1 MELRPSSSRS
11 LFAPLNFAAYITWLA
26 VLYGALAAPSKV
38 DPWLL
43 PTAAWTWL
51 FALLFLGGFLGN
63 HVLGERPRPLPSI
76 LMFAVQA
83 GAALGLT
90 LVSHNGASPALLVI
104 LIAQLATRASPRVTF
119 IVALALNAVLF
130 LELNFVWRMSAPMVV
145 ALLYAGFQAFAALVS
160 LYAHRAE
167 AASAELAQVNAHLLA
182 TRSLLAESARDA
194 ERLKLARELHD
205 VAGHKLTALKL
216 NLALVRR
223 DPRLSGSEEV
233 ALCAQLADELLDDI
247 RGVVRQM
254 RAHDGLQLGE
264 ALQALAVPL
273 TGLSVNF
280 AVAPEAQVDSIGQA
294 EAIVRAVQE
303 ALTNAARHA
312 QASQVWVTL
321 TRQGERILM
330 DIRDNGRGASQ
341 PRFGSGLTGMR
352 ERIEALGGE
361 LDVRM
366 PLDGGFAL
374 HAWLPLREAA

>member
-1 MELRPSSSRS
+1 MESYQSSPRA
-11 LFAPLNFAAYITWLA
+11 LFAPLNLAAYITWLA
-26 VLYGALAAPSKV
+26 VLYGALGAPTKV

-43 PTAAWTWL
+43 STTAWTWL
-51 FALLFLGGFLGN
+51 FALAFLAGFLGN
-63 HVLGERPRPLPSI
+63 HCLGEHPRPTASYAL
-76 LMFAVQA
+76 LGVQA
-83 GAALGLT
+83 AAALGLT

-104 LIAQLATRASPRVTF
+104 LIAQIATRAPPRVT
-119 IVALALNAVLF
+119 LAIAAVLNALLF
-130 LELNFVWRMSAPMVV
+130 LELEFVWRMSAPLVV
-145 ALLYAGFQAFAALVS
+145 AMLYAGFQAFAAMVS

-167 AASAELAQVNAHLLA
+167 TASAELAQVNAHLLA

-223 DPRLSGSEEV
+223 DSRLSGSEEV
-233 ALCAQLADELLDDI
+233 ALCARLADELLDDI

-264 ALQALAVPL
+264 ALQALAAPL
-273 TGLSVNF
+273 TGLRIHI
-280 AVAPEAQVDSIGQA
+280 AIAPEAQVESIGQA

-312 QASQVWVTL
+312 HASQVWVSL
-321 TRQGERILM
+321 TREGERILI
-330 DIRDNGRGASQ
+330 DIRDDGRGAAQ
-341 PRFGSGLTGMR
+341 PRFGSGLNGMR

-361 LDVRM
+361 LDVHAPR
-366 PLDGGFAL
+366 DGGFAL
-374 HAWLPLREAA
+374 QAWLPLREAT